1 MRQLN
6 HYSSNRQKS
15 KNQNVKRTNGNPT
28 PWSVYTLKFLGSEQK
43 SVKSYSTGNVCRT
56 YISKEKA
63 TFLISIFSS
72 NASKL
77 SKIEEKIVQKEL
89 QRLET

>member
-1 MRQLN
+1 MRQLH

-56 YISKEKA
+56 YISNEKA
-63 TFLISIFSS
+63 QYISDKHFFPQMLQNCLRKSE
-72 NASKL
+72 
-77 SKIEEKIVQKEL
+77 IEEKRV
-89 QRLET
+89 